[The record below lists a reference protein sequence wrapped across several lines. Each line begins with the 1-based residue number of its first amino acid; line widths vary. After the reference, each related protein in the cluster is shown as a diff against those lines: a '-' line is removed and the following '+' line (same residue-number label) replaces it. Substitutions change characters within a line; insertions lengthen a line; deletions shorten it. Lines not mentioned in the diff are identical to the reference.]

1 MFTALR
7 AERRVLWHTGAYP
20 PGLREQ
26 HAAHALPWP
35 RLLGRAAGGPGND
48 IHSITTKPLTKS
60 FGCHIHPLIL
70 WLRMA
75 IGQAL
80 LYLSDVE
87 EAGGPTA
94 VRTSREPTGE
104 ISTGFRRTI
113 APNCQLILRDLSAH
127 HLAAS
132 RWCPAC
138 AAPPA
143 PRSCGVA
150 GPAGAMPDAYA
161 SSRSTNTAKAAALS
175 ASNTT

>member
-7 AERRVLWHTGAYP
+7 AERRVLWRAGAYP

-48 IHSITTKPLTKS
+48 IHSNHDKTFDEIFWLP
-60 FGCHIHPLIL
+60 IHPLIF

-94 VRTSREPTGE
+94 VRTSRETTGE
-104 ISTGFRRTI
+104 SAQGLGELSLTI
-113 APNCQLILRDLSAH
+113 AS
-127 HLAAS
+127 
-132 RWCPAC
+132 
-138 AAPPA
+138 
-143 PRSCGVA
+143 
-150 GPAGAMPDAYA
+150 
-161 SSRSTNTAKAAALS
+161 
-175 ASNTT
+175 